1 MDMKTNKIKAW
12 LAMHEVK
19 QVDICKA
26 LEVGPTMVC
35 GFIAGRQVSA
45 RLYRY
50 FVDVLGMPRAY
61 FDGKYGDEEEA
72 A

>member
-1 MDMKTNKIKAW
+1 MKTNKIKAW

-26 LEVGPTMVC
+26 LGVGPSMVS
-35 GFIAGRQVSA
+35 GFIAGRHISA

-50 FVDVLGMPRAY
+50 CVDELGIPRAY
-61 FDGKYGDEEEA
+61 FDGKYDEDEA